1 MLQWYTSEFVTC
13 YYLREIETI
22 CKQILAYE
30 KGAQM
35 EETGVSPLI
44 SKTIPILSTGY
55 WNNKDTYSAWGFP

>member
-44 SKTIPILSTGY
+44 SKTIPLL
-55 WNNKDTYSAWGFP
+55 